1 MGRRVKIYKK
11 ELDKKMTYSYNFT
24 YRGTYRGTQRNG
36 GKKMKKSLA
45 MLMTLL
51 FVLLGTTA
59 WAQSYTAGVYTA
71 QANGNNG
78 PVTVEVEVS
87 DAEILSVKVTE
98 HAETAGLSDT
108 PIERIPA
115 KIVEG
120 QTLAVDTVSGATN
133 TSNAILKAAE
143 DALAQAGADIEALK
157 AVQEKDE
164 TAGETAER
172 HVQALVI
179 GAGGSGLAAAITL
192 QEQGIETL
200 VVDKMANAGGATAL
214 TGALINGGC
223 SKQQDKRGVTDDVQT
238 MFMDAMV
245 YGSFQNDARMTWLM
259 VNNTGDSVD
268 WLHDTVGVEFE
279 EAINHFPEHTNDRAF
294 YPKGKQP
301 GYLTGT
307 MEQHYLSNGGELL
320 LETRAQHLLTED
332 GRVIG
337 ASCSTADG
345 TLNIYADVT
354 LLATGGYGASV
365 ALRPADQMGTLF
377 YGASAS
383 TGDGIIMAEEVG
395 AMTHYMQYLKSYPQG
410 IEKPLD
416 GGNITADG
424 TTFRGNAY
432 ISPLASQAVTL
443 NDGAIYVNVEGERC
457 MNENMDFV
465 SIKKVTQKQTD
476 MTVYLVMDQK
486 GYDNWMGMM
495 EVSAGLTPEI
505 VAPWLDAD
513 DGKPV
518 FRKGATVEEAAA
530 KAGIDAEKLSAT
542 VAHFNEM
549 VASGKDDDFGRA
561 EMSVGLDSDGPIYIV
576 EQRLRMATSLGGLKT
591 STSFEVYDENEQA
604 IDGLYACG
612 EVIGGVHG
620 DESMPS
626 NCVAWAVTSGRLA
639 AKAAADAVK
648 AK

>member
-1 MGRRVKIYKK
+1 
-11 ELDKKMTYSYNFT
+11 
-24 YRGTYRGTQRNG
+24 
-36 GKKMKKSLA
+36 MKKSLT

-157 AVQEKDE
+157 VVQEKDE

-223 SKQQDKRGVTDDVQT
+223 SKQQAERGVTDDVQT

-377 YGASAS
+377 YGASSS

>member
-1 MGRRVKIYKK
+1 
-11 ELDKKMTYSYNFT
+11 
-24 YRGTYRGTQRNG
+24 
-36 GKKMKKSLA
+36 MKKSLA

-223 SKQQDKRGVTDDVQT
+223 SKQQAERGVTDDVQT

-505 VAPWLDAD
+505 VAPWLDVD

>member
-1 MGRRVKIYKK
+1 
-11 ELDKKMTYSYNFT
+11 
-24 YRGTYRGTQRNG
+24 
-36 GKKMKKSLA
+36 MKKSLA

-192 QEQGIETL
+192 QEQEIETL

-223 SKQQDKRGVTDDVQT
+223 SKQQAERGVTDDVQT

>member
-1 MGRRVKIYKK
+1 
-11 ELDKKMTYSYNFT
+11 
-24 YRGTYRGTQRNG
+24 
-36 GKKMKKSLA
+36 MKKSMA
-45 MLMTLL
+45 MLLTLL
-51 FVLLGTTA
+51 LVLFGTTA

-78 PVTVEVEVS
+78 PVTVEVEVNDS
-87 DAEILSVKVTE
+87 EILNVRVTD
-98 HAETAGLSDT
+98 HAETAGLSDA

-115 KIVEG
+115 EIVEG

-157 AVQEKDE
+157 VAKEKTDAACE
-164 TAGETAER
+164 VTER

-192 QEQGIETL
+192 QEQGVETL
-200 VVDKMANAGGATAL
+200 VVDKMASAGGATAL

-223 SKQQDKRGVTDDVQT
+223 SKQQAERGVTDDVQT
-238 MFMDAMV
+238 MFMDAME
-245 YGSFQNDARMTWLM
+245 YGSFENDARMTWLM

-279 EAINHFPEHTNDRAF
+279 DVINHFPEHTNDRAF
-294 YPKGKQP
+294 YPKGKLP

-307 MEQHYLSNGGELL
+307 MEQYYRSNGGELL
-320 LETRAQHLLTED
+320 LETRAQHLLTEN
-332 GRVIG
+332 GRVVG
-337 ASCSTADG
+337 ASCSTTDG
-345 TLNIYADVT
+345 VLNIYADVT

-365 ALRPADQMGTLF
+365 ALRPENQMGTLF

-432 ISPLASQAVTL
+432 ISPLASQAATL

-486 GYDNWMGMM
+486 GFDNWMAKM
-495 EVSAGLTPEI
+495 EVSAGLTQEI
-505 VAPWLDAD
+505 VEPWLDATE
-513 DGKPV
+513 GKPV
-518 FRKGATVEEAAA
+518 FRRGATVEEAAE
-530 KAGIDAEKLSAT
+530 KAGINAEKLSET
-542 VAHFNEM
+542 VAHFNNM
-549 VASGKDDDFGRA
+549 VAAGKDDDFGRA
-561 EMSVGLDSDGPIYIV
+561 EMSVGLDLDGQIYIV

-591 STSFEVYDENEQA
+591 STSFEVYDENEQV

-612 EVIGGVHG
+612 EIIGGVHG

-648 AK
+648 AE

>member
-1 MGRRVKIYKK
+1 
-11 ELDKKMTYSYNFT
+11 
-24 YRGTYRGTQRNG
+24 
-36 GKKMKKSLA
+36 MKKSLA

-223 SKQQDKRGVTDDVQT
+223 SKQQAERGVTDDVQT

-377 YGASAS
+377 YGASSS

-486 GYDNWMGMM
+486 GYDKWMGMM

>member
-1 MGRRVKIYKK
+1 
-11 ELDKKMTYSYNFT
+11 
-24 YRGTYRGTQRNG
+24 
-36 GKKMKKSLA
+36 MKKSLA

-51 FVLLGTTA
+51 LVLLGTTA

-223 SKQQDKRGVTDDVQT
+223 SKQQAERGVTDDVQT

-294 YPKGKQP
+294 YPKGKLP

-486 GYDNWMGMM
+486 GYDKWMGMM

>member
-1 MGRRVKIYKK
+1 
-11 ELDKKMTYSYNFT
+11 
-24 YRGTYRGTQRNG
+24 
-36 GKKMKKSLA
+36 MKKSMA
-45 MLMTLL
+45 MLLTLL
-51 FVLLGTTA
+51 LVLFGTTA

-78 PVTVEVEVS
+78 PVTVEVEVNDS
-87 DAEILSVKVTE
+87 EILNVRVTD

-115 KIVEG
+115 EIVEG

-157 AVQEKDE
+157 VAKEKTDAACE
-164 TAGETAER
+164 VTER

-192 QEQGIETL
+192 QEQGVETL
-200 VVDKMANAGGATAL
+200 VVDKMASAGGATAL

-223 SKQQDKRGVTDDVQT
+223 SKQQAERGVTDDVQT
-238 MFMDAMV
+238 MFMDAME
-245 YGSFQNDARMTWLM
+245 YGSFENDARMTWLM

-279 EAINHFPEHTNDRAF
+279 DVINHFPEHTNDRAF
-294 YPKGKQP
+294 YPKGKLP

-307 MEQHYLSNGGELL
+307 MEQYYRSNGGELL
-320 LETRAQHLLTED
+320 LETRAQHLLTEN
-332 GRVIG
+332 GRVVG
-337 ASCSTADG
+337 ASCSTTDG
-345 TLNIYADVT
+345 VLNIYADVT

-365 ALRPADQMGTLF
+365 ALRPENQMGTLF

-432 ISPLASQAVTL
+432 ISPLASQAATL

-486 GYDNWMGMM
+486 GFDNWMAKM
-495 EVSAGLTPEI
+495 EVSAGLTQEI
-505 VAPWLDAD
+505 VEPWLDATE
-513 DGKPV
+513 GKPV
-518 FRKGATVEEAAA
+518 FRRGATVEEAAE
-530 KAGIDAEKLSAT
+530 KAGINAEKLSET
-542 VAHFNEM
+542 VAHFNDM
-549 VASGKDDDFGRA
+549 VAAGKDDDFGRA
-561 EMSVGLDSDGPIYIV
+561 EMSVGLDLDGQIYIV

-591 STSFEVYDENEQA
+591 STSFEVYDENEQV

-612 EVIGGVHG
+612 EIIGGVHG

-648 AK
+648 AE

>member
-1 MGRRVKIYKK
+1 
-11 ELDKKMTYSYNFT
+11 
-24 YRGTYRGTQRNG
+24 
-36 GKKMKKSLA
+36 MKKSLV

-51 FVLLGTTA
+51 LVLLGTTA

-223 SKQQDKRGVTDDVQT
+223 SKQQAERGVTDDVQT

>member
-1 MGRRVKIYKK
+1 
-11 ELDKKMTYSYNFT
+11 
-24 YRGTYRGTQRNG
+24 
-36 GKKMKKSLA
+36 MKKSLA

-59 WAQSYTAGVYTA
+59 WAQSYTAAVYTA

-223 SKQQDKRGVTDDVQT
+223 SKQQAERGVTDDVQT

-486 GYDNWMGMM
+486 GYDKWMGMM

>member
-1 MGRRVKIYKK
+1 
-11 ELDKKMTYSYNFT
+11 
-24 YRGTYRGTQRNG
+24 
-36 GKKMKKSLA
+36 MKKSLV

-51 FVLLGTTA
+51 LVLLGTTA

-223 SKQQDKRGVTDDVQT
+223 SKQQAERGVTDDVQT

-486 GYDNWMGMM
+486 GYDKWMGMM

>member
-1 MGRRVKIYKK
+1 
-11 ELDKKMTYSYNFT
+11 
-24 YRGTYRGTQRNG
+24 
-36 GKKMKKSLA
+36 MKKSLA

-223 SKQQDKRGVTDDVQT
+223 SKQQAERGVTDDVQT

-245 YGSFQNDARMTWLM
+245 YGSFQNDGRMTWLM

-486 GYDNWMGMM
+486 GYDKWMGMM

-549 VASGKDDDFGRA
+549 VVSGKDDDFGRA

>member
-1 MGRRVKIYKK
+1 
-11 ELDKKMTYSYNFT
+11 
-24 YRGTYRGTQRNG
+24 
-36 GKKMKKSLA
+36 MKKSLA

-223 SKQQDKRGVTDDVQT
+223 SKQQAERGVTDDVQT

-443 NDGAIYVNVEGERC
+443 NDGAIYVNGEGERC

-486 GYDNWMGMM
+486 GYDKWMGMM
-495 EVSAGLTPEI
+495 EVSAGLTPET

-518 FRKGATVEEAAA
+518 FRKGSTVEEAAA

>member
-1 MGRRVKIYKK
+1 
-11 ELDKKMTYSYNFT
+11 
-24 YRGTYRGTQRNG
+24 
-36 GKKMKKSLA
+36 MKKSLA

-223 SKQQDKRGVTDDVQT
+223 SKQQAERGVTDDVQT

-486 GYDNWMGMM
+486 GYDKWMGMM

>member
-1 MGRRVKIYKK
+1 
-11 ELDKKMTYSYNFT
+11 
-24 YRGTYRGTQRNG
+24 
-36 GKKMKKSLA
+36 MKKSLA

-59 WAQSYTAGVYTA
+59 WAQSYKAGVYTA

-223 SKQQDKRGVTDDVQT
+223 SKQQAERGVTDDVQT

-377 YGASAS
+377 YGASSS

-443 NDGAIYVNVEGERC
+443 NDGAIYVNVEGESC

-486 GYDNWMGMM
+486 GYDKWMGMM

>member
-1 MGRRVKIYKK
+1 
-11 ELDKKMTYSYNFT
+11 
-24 YRGTYRGTQRNG
+24 
-36 GKKMKKSLA
+36 MKKSLA

-223 SKQQDKRGVTDDVQT
+223 SKQQAERGVTDDVQT

-294 YPKGKQP
+294 YPKGKLP

-377 YGASAS
+377 YGASSS

-424 TTFRGNAY
+424 TTFRSNAY

-486 GYDNWMGMM
+486 GYDKWMGMM

>member
-1 MGRRVKIYKK
+1 
-11 ELDKKMTYSYNFT
+11 
-24 YRGTYRGTQRNG
+24 
-36 GKKMKKSLA
+36 MKKSLA

-223 SKQQDKRGVTDDVQT
+223 SKQQAELGVTDDVQT

-486 GYDNWMGMM
+486 GYDKWMGMM

-518 FRKGATVEEAAA
+518 FRKG
-530 KAGIDAEKLSAT
+530 AT

>member
-1 MGRRVKIYKK
+1 
-11 ELDKKMTYSYNFT
+11 
-24 YRGTYRGTQRNG
+24 
-36 GKKMKKSLA
+36 MKKSLA

-179 GAGGSGLAAAITL
+179 GAGGSGLTAAITL

-223 SKQQDKRGVTDDVQT
+223 SKQQAERGVTDDVQT

-377 YGASAS
+377 YGASSS

-486 GYDNWMGMM
+486 GYDKWMGMM

>member
-1 MGRRVKIYKK
+1 
-11 ELDKKMTYSYNFT
+11 
-24 YRGTYRGTQRNG
+24 
-36 GKKMKKSLA
+36 MKKSLA

-223 SKQQDKRGVTDDVQT
+223 SKQQAERGVTDDVQT

-457 MNENMDFV
+457 MNENRDFV

>member
-1 MGRRVKIYKK
+1 
-11 ELDKKMTYSYNFT
+11 
-24 YRGTYRGTQRNG
+24 
-36 GKKMKKSLA
+36 MKKSLA
-45 MLMTLL
+45 MWMTLL

-223 SKQQDKRGVTDDVQT
+223 SKQQAERGVTDDVQT

-294 YPKGKQP
+294 YPKGKLP

-377 YGASAS
+377 YGASSS

-486 GYDNWMGMM
+486 GYDKWMGMM

>member
-1 MGRRVKIYKK
+1 
-11 ELDKKMTYSYNFT
+11 
-24 YRGTYRGTQRNG
+24 
-36 GKKMKKSLA
+36 MKKSLA
-45 MLMTLL
+45 MLMPLL

-59 WAQSYTAGVYTA
+59 WAQSYTAGVYNA

-223 SKQQDKRGVTDDVQT
+223 SKQQAERGVTDDVQT

>member
-1 MGRRVKIYKK
+1 
-11 ELDKKMTYSYNFT
+11 
-24 YRGTYRGTQRNG
+24 
-36 GKKMKKSLA
+36 MKKSLA

-143 DALAQAGADIEALK
+143 DALTQAGADIEALK

-223 SKQQDKRGVTDDVQT
+223 SKQQAERGVTDDVQT

-377 YGASAS
+377 YGASSS

-486 GYDNWMGMM
+486 GYDKWMGMM

>member
-1 MGRRVKIYKK
+1 
-11 ELDKKMTYSYNFT
+11 
-24 YRGTYRGTQRNG
+24 
-36 GKKMKKSLA
+36 MKKSLA

-51 FVLLGTTA
+51 LVLLGTTA

-223 SKQQDKRGVTDDVQT
+223 SKQQAERGVTDDVQT

-294 YPKGKQP
+294 YPKGKLP

-549 VASGKDDDFGRA
+549 VAAGKDDDFGRA
-561 EMSVGLDSDGPIYIV
+561 EMSVGLDSDGPIYII

>member
-1 MGRRVKIYKK
+1 
-11 ELDKKMTYSYNFT
+11 
-24 YRGTYRGTQRNG
+24 
-36 GKKMKKSLA
+36 MKKSLA

-223 SKQQDKRGVTDDVQT
+223 SKQQAERGVTDDVQT

-294 YPKGKQP
+294 YPKGKLP

-365 ALRPADQMGTLF
+365 ALRPVDQMGTLF

-505 VAPWLDAD
+505 VAPWLDED

>member
-1 MGRRVKIYKK
+1 
-11 ELDKKMTYSYNFT
+11 
-24 YRGTYRGTQRNG
+24 
-36 GKKMKKSLA
+36 MKKSLA

-223 SKQQDKRGVTDDVQT
+223 SKQQAERGVTDDVQT

-294 YPKGKQP
+294 YPKGKLP

-486 GYDNWMGMM
+486 GYDKWMGMM
-495 EVSAGLTPEI
+495 EVSAGLSP
-505 VAPWLDAD
+505 
-513 DGKPV
+513 
-518 FRKGATVEEAAA
+518 
-530 KAGIDAEKLSAT
+530 
-542 VAHFNEM
+542 
-549 VASGKDDDFGRA
+549 
-561 EMSVGLDSDGPIYIV
+561 
-576 EQRLRMATSLGGLKT
+576 
-591 STSFEVYDENEQA
+591 
-604 IDGLYACG
+604 
-612 EVIGGVHG
+612 
-620 DESMPS
+620 
-626 NCVAWAVTSGRLA
+626 
-639 AKAAADAVK
+639 
-648 AK
+648 

>member
-1 MGRRVKIYKK
+1 
-11 ELDKKMTYSYNFT
+11 
-24 YRGTYRGTQRNG
+24 
-36 GKKMKKSLA
+36 MKKSLA

-51 FVLLGTTA
+51 FALLGTTA

-223 SKQQDKRGVTDDVQT
+223 SKQQAERGVTDDVQT

-377 YGASAS
+377 YGASSS

-395 AMTHYMQYLKSYPQG
+395 AMTHYMQYLKSYSQG

-486 GYDNWMGMM
+486 GYDKWMGMM

>member
-1 MGRRVKIYKK
+1 
-11 ELDKKMTYSYNFT
+11 
-24 YRGTYRGTQRNG
+24 
-36 GKKMKKSLA
+36 MKKSLA

-223 SKQQDKRGVTDDVQT
+223 SKQQAERGVTDDVQT

-294 YPKGKQP
+294 YPKGKLP

-591 STSFEVYDENEQA
+591 STSFEVYDENEQV

>member
-1 MGRRVKIYKK
+1 
-11 ELDKKMTYSYNFT
+11 
-24 YRGTYRGTQRNG
+24 
-36 GKKMKKSLA
+36 MKKSLA

-164 TAGETAER
+164 TSGETAER

-223 SKQQDKRGVTDDVQT
+223 SKQQAERGVTDDVQT

-377 YGASAS
+377 YGASSS

>member
-1 MGRRVKIYKK
+1 
-11 ELDKKMTYSYNFT
+11 
-24 YRGTYRGTQRNG
+24 
-36 GKKMKKSLA
+36 MKKSLA

-164 TAGETAER
+164 IAGETTER

-223 SKQQDKRGVTDDVQT
+223 SKQQAERGVTDDVQT

-377 YGASAS
+377 YGASSS

>member
-1 MGRRVKIYKK
+1 
-11 ELDKKMTYSYNFT
+11 
-24 YRGTYRGTQRNG
+24 
-36 GKKMKKSLA
+36 MKKSLA

-223 SKQQDKRGVTDDVQT
+223 SKQQAERGVTDDVQT

-377 YGASAS
+377 YGASSS

-432 ISPLASQAVTL
+432 ISPLASQDVTL

-486 GYDNWMGMM
+486 GYDKWMGMM

>member
-1 MGRRVKIYKK
+1 
-11 ELDKKMTYSYNFT
+11 
-24 YRGTYRGTQRNG
+24 
-36 GKKMKKSLA
+36 MKKSLA

-51 FVLLGTTA
+51 LVLLGTTA

-223 SKQQDKRGVTDDVQT
+223 SKQQAERGVTDDVQT

-294 YPKGKQP
+294 YPKGKLP

-591 STSFEVYDENEQA
+591 STSFEVYDENEQV

>member
-1 MGRRVKIYKK
+1 
-11 ELDKKMTYSYNFT
+11 
-24 YRGTYRGTQRNG
+24 
-36 GKKMKKSLA
+36 MKKSLA

-223 SKQQDKRGVTDDVQT
+223 SKQQAERGVTDDVQT

-294 YPKGKQP
+294 YPKGKLP

-320 LETRAQHLLTED
+320 LETRAQHLLTKD

-486 GYDNWMGMM
+486 GYDKWMGMM

>member
-1 MGRRVKIYKK
+1 
-11 ELDKKMTYSYNFT
+11 
-24 YRGTYRGTQRNG
+24 
-36 GKKMKKSLA
+36 MKKSLA

-51 FVLLGTTA
+51 LVLLGTTA

-223 SKQQDKRGVTDDVQT
+223 SKQQAERGVTDDVQT

-486 GYDNWMGMM
+486 GYDKWMGMM

>member
-1 MGRRVKIYKK
+1 
-11 ELDKKMTYSYNFT
+11 
-24 YRGTYRGTQRNG
+24 
-36 GKKMKKSLA
+36 MKKSLA

-223 SKQQDKRGVTDDVQT
+223 SKQQAERGVTDDVQT

-294 YPKGKQP
+294 YPKGKLP
-301 GYLTGT
+301 GYLTGM

>member
-1 MGRRVKIYKK
+1 
-11 ELDKKMTYSYNFT
+11 
-24 YRGTYRGTQRNG
+24 
-36 GKKMKKSLA
+36 MKKSLA

-223 SKQQDKRGVTDDVQT
+223 SKQQAERGVTDDVQT

-549 VASGKDDDFGRA
+549 VALGKDDDFGRA

>member
-1 MGRRVKIYKK
+1 
-11 ELDKKMTYSYNFT
+11 
-24 YRGTYRGTQRNG
+24 
-36 GKKMKKSLA
+36 MKKSLA

-59 WAQSYTAGVYTA
+59 WAQSYMAGVYTA

-223 SKQQDKRGVTDDVQT
+223 SKQQAERGVTDDVQT

-377 YGASAS
+377 YGASSS

-486 GYDNWMGMM
+486 GYDKWMGMM

>member
-1 MGRRVKIYKK
+1 
-11 ELDKKMTYSYNFT
+11 
-24 YRGTYRGTQRNG
+24 
-36 GKKMKKSLA
+36 MKKSLA

-164 TAGETAER
+164 TASETAER

-223 SKQQDKRGVTDDVQT
+223 SKQQAERGVTDDVQT

-294 YPKGKQP
+294 YPKGKLP

-486 GYDNWMGMM
+486 GYDNWMAMM

>member
-1 MGRRVKIYKK
+1 
-11 ELDKKMTYSYNFT
+11 
-24 YRGTYRGTQRNG
+24 
-36 GKKMKKSLA
+36 MKKSLA
-45 MLMTLL
+45 MLMPLL

-59 WAQSYTAGVYTA
+59 WAQSYTAGVYNA

-223 SKQQDKRGVTDDVQT
+223 SKQQAERGVTDDVQT

-486 GYDNWMGMM
+486 GYDKWMGMM

>member
-1 MGRRVKIYKK
+1 
-11 ELDKKMTYSYNFT
+11 
-24 YRGTYRGTQRNG
+24 
-36 GKKMKKSLA
+36 MKKSLA

-223 SKQQDKRGVTDDVQT
+223 SKQQAERGVTDDVQT

-377 YGASAS
+377 YGASSS

-395 AMTHYMQYLKSYPQG
+395 AMTHYMQYLTSYPQG

-486 GYDNWMGMM
+486 GYDKWMGMM

>member
-1 MGRRVKIYKK
+1 
-11 ELDKKMTYSYNFT
+11 
-24 YRGTYRGTQRNG
+24 
-36 GKKMKKSLA
+36 MKKSLA

-87 DAEILSVKVTE
+87 DTEILSVKVTE

-223 SKQQDKRGVTDDVQT
+223 SKQQAERGVTDDVQT

-377 YGASAS
+377 YGASSS

-486 GYDNWMGMM
+486 GYDKWMGMM